1 MRDYENAEEETLE
14 EAKKSSTT
22 AEERQNL
29 LGLIDGFRLSR
40 QNTVVK
46 LIKLVHN
53 MAEKGLWLTYAT
65 AE

>member
-14 EAKKSSTT
+14 EAKKSATT

>member
-1 MRDYENAEEETLE
+1 MNDYENAEEETLE
-14 EAKKSSTT
+14 EAKKRTT
-22 AEERQNL
+22 TPEERQNL
-29 LGLIDGFRLSR
+29 MGLIDGYRMSR

-46 LIKLVHN
+46 LIKLIHN

>member
-14 EAKKSSTT
+14 EAKKRTT
-22 AEERQNL
+22 TPEERQNL

>member
-14 EAKKSSTT
+14 EAKKSATT

-29 LGLIDGFRLSR
+29 MSLIDGFRLSR